1 MDRINDFEWVQIW
14 WADSIHWFSKWI
26 DTGLRLD
33 KVIAELQYLIRIS
46 CLCRLKRD
54 AVLKHYAFLSLVRSH
69 VYSIFQNS
77 VLSDLV
83 VKSVL
88 LHLEPTVCFMCSLS
102 FSSLFSSW
110 QTLFFFF
117 LQSNLIDSQSS
128 SLSALNTSEDEYL
141 EDNILDSSFAS
152 SQLDQSLHQGNW
164 KYYSI
169 EGMWIFIS
177 HYEQNTLLV
186 SLS

>member
-1 MDRINDFEWVQIW
+1 MDRINDFEWVQLW

-33 KVIAELQYLIRIS
+33 KVISELQCLIRMS
-46 CLCRLKRD
+46 CLYVVWKEMQSWSTMRS
-54 AVLKHYAFLSLVRSH
+54 LSLVRSH

-102 FSSLFSSW
+102 FSSLFS
-110 QTLFFFF
+110 FFFF